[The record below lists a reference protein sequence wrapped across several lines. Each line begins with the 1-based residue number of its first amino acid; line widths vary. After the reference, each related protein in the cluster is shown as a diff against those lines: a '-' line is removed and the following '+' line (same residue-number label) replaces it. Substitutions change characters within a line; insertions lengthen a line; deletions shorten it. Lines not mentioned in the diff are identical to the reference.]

1 VKIIRA
7 LGVTAAAAILG
18 GAGWVAL
25 GGATQAPER
34 RVPNLPYR
42 AAGVAVSRVPP
53 AGIRGGEQ
61 AHGRSGDFLV
71 DNGRIAFVVGGK
83 APAPG
88 GRSAHGV
95 LLDLVS
101 GKGFAHDE
109 LIDLRP
115 VVRVAGKPLP
125 LRVTETTLVTDAEFP
140 FLRIEHVSQNG
151 ALRLVTDL
159 LAPSGSRSIRLST
172 RLYNSSERLVRGIE
186 VGDRTRWPGAATFAP
201 RVGFPRLTSRAEVP
215 WIARQGRALSYALA
229 FPKGPVEATFFFDR
243 IGQVGQETY
252 ARLGDVPPGGSL
264 TFSRELIV
272 VEGGLAPAAEL
283 AFRALGHK
291 VGRVVGHIE
300 PTPAWATIEAR
311 YPDGKPALAVRA
323 SADGKYDL
331 PLPPGDYVLKLHA
344 PGGEDEQRVHVEA
357 GAMASAQLLA
367 PAPGR
372 LSFRITDPLGTPVP
386 ARVLVRGIAPTPD
399 PVLGSVEMG
408 SGVQNVLYLRDG
420 VAEVDVRPGKYR
432 VTVSRGPEYSLLDEQ
447 VEVSAAAG
455 RAVHAVLERTV
466 DTRGWIACDFHLHAG
481 PSHDSNVSLEDRV
494 LSLVAEGVEFA
505 VATDHDH
512 ITDYA
517 PAVERLEMQ
526 REIATARG
534 IEITTLNWGH
544 FNAYPLPLGI
554 EPFSHS
560 DHPPSELFAA
570 VRARAPRAVIQ
581 VNHPRMPAVGY
592 FNRIELDS
600 STGQAASENASLEF
614 DAIEVVNGYDL
625 EAPAFIQQNLREYF
639 ALLNFGRR
647 YTATGSSDSHR
658 LVINWAGY
666 PRTYVRVP
674 NDEAGAVDP
683 NDVARAVLAGQVQV
697 SNGIFLA
704 LAVNGTAGPGETV
717 IGRRATI
724 SLEARAPS
732 WVDVSGIELW
742 VNGALVDTAPT
753 PARREPAKN
762 FVWHTE
768 LDLDRD
774 SWIVVVARGERP
786 MSAVF
791 DRRRVLPFAFTNPVF
806 VDADEDGVFTPPAA
820 EEVAAVPNAAPRP

>member
-1 VKIIRA
+1 M
-7 LGVTAAAAILG
+7 
-18 GAGWVAL
+18 AL
-25 GGATQAPER
+25 GGASQEPER
-34 RVPNLPYR
+34 RLPALPYR
-42 AAGVAVSRVPP
+42 AAGITVSLVPP
-53 AGIRGGEQ
+53 EGVRGGEQ
-61 AHGRSGDFLV
+61 AHGRGGDWLL

-83 APAPG
+83 ALESGA
-88 GRSAHGV
+88 RSAHGV

-101 GKGFAHDE
+101 GRGFAHDE

-125 LRVTETTLVTDAEFP
+125 LRVTQTTLVTDAEFP

-172 RLYNSSERLVRGIE
+172 RLYNGSERLVRGVEI
-186 VGDRTRWPGAATFAP
+186 GDRTRWPGAATFAP

-215 WIARQGRALSYALA
+215 WVARQGRVLSYALA
-229 FPKGPVEATFFFDR
+229 FPKGPVEATFSFDR

-252 ARLGDVPPGGSL
+252 ARVGDVPPGGSL
-264 TFSRELIV
+264 SFSRELIV
-272 VEGGLAPAAEL
+272 VEGGLAPVAEL

-300 PTPAWATIEAR
+300 PAPAWATVEAR
-311 YPDGKPALAVRA
+311 YADGKPALTVRA
-323 SADGKYDL
+323 DKDGKYEL
-331 PLPPGDYVLKLHA
+331 PLPPGEYLLKLHA
-344 PGGEDEQRVHVEA
+344 PGGEDERRVRVEA
-357 GAMASAQLLA
+357 GATVVSRLVA
-367 PAPGR
+367 PLPGR
-372 LSFRITDPLGTPVP
+372 LSFRITDAAGLEMP
-386 ARVLVRGIAPTPD
+386 ARVLVRGVPPTPD
-399 PVLGSVEMG
+399 PVLGEVVEMG
-408 SGVQNVLYLRDG
+408 GGLQNVLYLRNG
-420 VAEVDVRPGKYR
+420 VGEADVRPGKYR
-432 VTVSRGPEYSLLDEQ
+432 VTVSRGPEYSLIDEEI
-447 VEVSAAAG
+447 EVSAAVG

-466 DTRGWIACDFHLHAG
+466 DTRGWVACDFHLHAA
-481 PSHDSNVSLEDRV
+481 PSHDSSVSLEARV
-494 LSLVAEGVEFA
+494 LSLLAEGVEFA

-512 ITDYA
+512 VTDYA
-517 PAVERLEMQ
+517 PAVERLEAQ
-526 REIATARG
+526 RDIATARG
-534 IEITTLNWGH
+534 IEITTLHWGH
-544 FNAYPLPLGI
+544 FNAYPLPFGTR
-554 EPFSHS
+554 PFVHS
-560 DHPPSELFAA
+560 ETPPSELFAA
-570 VRARAPRAVIQ
+570 VRARAPGAVIQ
-581 VNHPRMPAVGY
+581 VNHPRMPGVGY
-592 FNRIELDS
+592 FNRIELDAA
-600 STGQAASENASLEF
+600 TGQAASENASLEF

-639 ALLNFGRR
+639 TLLNYGRR

-674 NDEAGAVDP
+674 DDEVGAVDP
-683 NDVARAVLAGQVQV
+683 SDVARAVLAGHVQV

-717 IGRRATI
+717 TGRRATI

-732 WVDVSGIELW
+732 WVDVSGVELW
-742 VNGALVDTAPT
+742 VNGVLTDTAP
-753 PARREPAKN
+753 ARAHQKPPKN
-762 FVWHTE
+762 ILWHTE

-820 EEVAAVPNAAPRP
+820 EEVAVVPGAAPRP